1 VKVMSRKIGIV
12 IILFI
17 LVLVP
22 VGIMPVPMRQGTVD
36 LRENGRLWINEGV
49 NVVFRVRTS
58 DDVTSL
64 APEEMYLRFS
74 DRGSEKKAAL
84 EDRQFGD
91 SRFLGYSQYDSQ
103 PDSPVPARREL
114 VIGQLPA
121 ESKVILE
128 WGDPRPSI
136 LVLFSFDA
144 VRWEDAELRDAIVP

>member
-1 VKVMSRKIGIV
+1 MMSRRIGIV
-12 IILFI
+12 IVLLILI
-17 LVLVP
+17 MVP
-22 VGIMPVPMRQGTVD
+22 VGFMPEPMRQGTVD

-49 NVVFRVRTS
+49 NVVFRVRIS

-103 PDSPVPARREL
+103 PDSPVPACREL

-128 WGDPRPSI
+128 WGDSRPSI

-144 VRWEDAELRDAIVP
+144 VRWEDADLRDAIDP